1 MPRTS
6 SRTSEQLDALYRAI
20 YGSNGDPGLLTR
32 VTQLEDKVGEMAP
45 VMKEVRDE
53 MIRRGTWYYLF
64 LQVIPGVLT
73 GLILW
78 LLFGVK

>member
-1 MPRTS
+1 MSQS
-6 SRTSEQLDALYRAI
+6 SSPYSVRIEALYRAI

-32 VTQLEDKVGEMAP
+32 VTQLETRVSEIVP
-45 VMKEVRDE
+45 VVKEVRDE
-53 MIRRGTWYYLF
+53 VLKRGTWYYLI
-64 LQVIPGVLT
+64 LQTLPGVLT